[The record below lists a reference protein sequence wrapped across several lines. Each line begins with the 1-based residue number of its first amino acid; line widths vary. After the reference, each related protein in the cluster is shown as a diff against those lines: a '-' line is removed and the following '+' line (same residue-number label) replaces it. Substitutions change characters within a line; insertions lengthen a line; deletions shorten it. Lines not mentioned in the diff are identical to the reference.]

1 MNLSPRDLPRSCGNS
16 LTDCLGTVR
25 GGQIQDHGS
34 TAPGGWRDRSENSGP
49 ADQGRCLVIT
59 GTASL
64 RSVLSGNVPGT
75 IRA

>member
-1 MNLSPRDLPRSCGNS
+1 MTMGVVY
-16 LTDCLGTVR
+16 LG
-25 GGQIQDHGS
+25 GGA
-34 TAPGGWRDRSENSGP
+34 TENSGP